1 MKFDILFNIKIC
13 LVLTLA
19 LRSCSAQGPA
29 AAKHCH
35 SEWIQTNDLKNC
47 NCDEGSSTTCQECDL
62 GNCNG
67 IALTSTSK
75 LKKPHCY
82 EGCTEANWGCDSCF
96 LWFKSVCNSVQKGI
110 QSGKYKPSPSGL
122 WIRLNEELLST
133 TQRTPGILELTSEEP
148 WDWGQ
153 TLYDRGTQALVIN
166 SVKTRKQ
173 EQIHFHICDGKQQ
186 PGDPKFI
193 LGALNYAKFQQKP
206 IKVPGHPNWL
216 CRVESAKDTP
226 ISGVTADIRTQTAT
240 GGPCSKLVGAAVLV
254 DSHDRTWM
262 CLTTGIGS
270 TQGIFCK

>member
-1 MKFDILFNIKIC
+1 MKFDKVFNINIC

-29 AAKHCH
+29 KHCH
-35 SEWIQTNDLKNC
+35 SDWIQNDDLH
-47 NCDEGSSTTCQECDL
+47 NCDCDPGSATTCQNCDL
-62 GNCNG
+62 GGCNG
-67 IALTSTSK
+67 IPLTSTSQ
-75 LKKPHCY
+75 LKKSHCY
-82 EGCTEANWGCDSCF
+82 EGCTEANWGCNSCF
-96 LWFKSVCNSVQKGI
+96 LWFESVCNCVQTGNCK
-110 QSGKYKPSPSGL
+110 SSSSGL
-122 WIRLNEELLST
+122 WIRLNKELLST
-133 TQRTPGILELTSEEP
+133 TQRVPGILELTSEEP

-173 EQIHFHICDGKQQ
+173 EQIHFHICDGKLQ
-186 PGDPKFI
+186 PGAPKFI
-193 LGALNYAKFQQKP
+193 LGALDYQKFQKP
-206 IKVPGHPNWL
+206 TQVPGHPHWL

-254 DSHDRTWM
+254 DSHDRTWT
-262 CLTTGIGS
+262 CLTTGIES